1 MQNKFAYFSTGLSFL
16 GGLFTIVGL
25 LFSHFLISLGTI
37 LLALSLAF
45 QKNSGNR
52 PILLFF
58 LLLFFISLIFSVLQ
72 NQWLVDYTMLKF
84 SYVLFGII
92 AYRSSTFQPSIV
104 RFIFLVFIFLI
115 SVINILSVA
124 NYILNFQSIN
134 ESLLKS
140 KSIPILADVEHIYFG
155 LLSCFCSLSL
165 LYFLFFKGKSSN
177 ILSRQWLI
185 VLFGLNFLCIHIL
198 SSRTGLLVLYTG
210 LASLL
215 IIQSIK
221 NSSKKFFVISM
232 AGIIVLPV
240 LSFFIFP
247 SFKNKVYNSME
258 DYHALIRR
266 ENVNHK
272 SMAQRVESWRATYWC
287 ILEKPWVGWS
297 KKEEGKTLAFGYQAT
312 NSQLINSNRL
322 DVHNQFLAE
331 AFFRGIFGLILF
343 LFFIGYWLHY
353 LKNSPL
359 SVSYT
364 IGLLLAMILE
374 PLLERQLGFVVFFF
388 LPILALKLEQKKNR
402 NIDLSQ
408 R

>member
-1 MQNKFAYFSTGLSFL
+1 MRNKLAYFSIGLSFL

-25 LFSHFLISLGTI
+25 LFSHFLISLGTL
-37 LLALSLAF
+37 LLAFSLAF
-45 QKNSGNR
+45 QKNSGNLR
-52 PILLFF
+52 ILLFF
-58 LLLFFISLIFSVLQ
+58 LLLFFNSLLFSVVQ

-92 AYRSSTFQPSIV
+92 AYRSSTFRPSIV
-104 RFIFLVFIFLI
+104 RFIFLVFIFFI
-115 SVINILSVA
+115 SAINLLSVA
-124 NYILNFQSIN
+124 NYIVNFQSIN

-165 LYFLFFKGKSSN
+165 FYFLFFKGKSSN
-177 ILSRQWLI
+177 ILTRQWLI
-185 VLFGLNFLCIHIL
+185 VLFVLNFLCIHIL

-210 LASLL
+210 LTSLF
-215 IIQSIK
+215 IIQSIRY
-221 NSSKKFFVISM
+221 SSKKFLVSSM
-232 AGIIVLPV
+232 VSIIVLPV

-258 DYHALIRR
+258 DYHALTKR

-297 KKEEGKTLAFGYQAT
+297 KKEERKTLAIGYQAT

-343 LFFIGYWLHY
+343 LFFIWYWLYY

-388 LPILALKLEQKKNR
+388 LPIIALKLEQKKNH
-402 NIDLSQ
+402 NIGLTQ
-408 R
+408 V